1 MIKNFLKHFRY
12 GQKGF
17 TLIEMLVVVAILG
30 VLSAVAI
37 PNVGKFV
44 GRGQV
49 EKANTEFTTIQNAIA
64 TYQSDGYAITEEL
77 DAEAVSAIVRP
88 YLQNPVIYDYIL
100 AYDAGQITIT
110 GVDGDPSKA
119 FVAGLQWDDAHS
131 KWMTIP

>member
-1 MIKNFLKHFRY
+1 MLKKFFKQFKY

-37 PNVGKFV
+37 PNVGKFI

-64 TYQSDGYAITEEL
+64 TYQSDGYAITGPM
-77 DAEAVSAIVRP
+77 DAAAVSAAVTP
-88 YLQNPVIYDYIL
+88 YLQNPIIYDYTL
-100 AYDAGQITIT
+100 AYNAGSITIT

-119 FVAGLQWDDAHS
+119 FSAGIQWDDTNG
-131 KWMTIP
+131 KWVKIP